1 MSPASTE
8 ITVREVRALATALL
22 PEVATLAEAMLEYL
36 LERIPEAG
44 GDEEIEGLTLG
55 SCSSN
60 IEQALSM
67 VRHGIP
73 VSATEAPVT
82 ALEHARAMAARG
94 RSVDVMLRF
103 YRLGHAFFIER
114 LHREIR
120 DVISDPDALLA
131 ALEELERFAFGYIDA
146 ISSQV
151 AAEYVAE
158 LERRQNRARAVRT
171 DMVRT
176 LLAGTKVDLDAA
188 ERVLAHRLSGPQLAF
203 VCWAPRGDVDLAQ
216 VGSAVAGLLGSTRPL
231 LQPDGAQALWGWV
244 AGSAATEPSIEDVT
258 AVLSA
263 GGEAVHVAF
272 GEPQPGAAGFR
283 ASHLEALRAQ
293 RVVDLSGRP
302 APSATRFGEV
312 ALVDA
317 LSRDIEAA
325 RSLVA
330 RELGPLAGTG
340 AREGEERA
348 ALLAVL
354 DARGSLAAAAE
365 ALGVHRNTV
374 LQRMRRAEDRRGRSA
389 QQNAL
394 ELHAA
399 LRLVAVLGRGV
410 LMQS

>member
-1 MSPASTE
+1 M
-8 ITVREVRALATALL
+8 
-22 PEVATLAEAMLEYL
+22 
-36 LERIPEAG
+36 
-44 GDEEIEGLTLG
+44 
-55 SCSSN
+55 
-60 IEQALSM
+60 
-67 VRHGIP
+67 
-73 VSATEAPVT
+73 
-82 ALEHARAMAARG
+82 
-94 RSVDVMLRF
+94 
-103 YRLGHAFFIER
+103 
-114 LHREIR
+114 
-120 DVISDPDALLA
+120 
-131 ALEELERFAFGYIDA
+131 
-146 ISSQV
+146 
-151 AAEYVAE
+151 
-158 LERRQNRARAVRT
+158 
-171 DMVRT
+171 
-176 LLAGTKVDLDAA
+176 
-188 ERVLAHRLSGPQLAF
+188 
-203 VCWAPRGDVDLAQ
+203 
-216 VGSAVAGLLGSTRPL
+216 
-231 LQPDGAQALWGWV
+231 
-244 AGSAATEPSIEDVT
+244 T
-258 AVLSA
+258 AVLGA

-272 GEPQPGAAGFR
+272 GEPQSGAAGFR

-340 AREGEERA
+340 VREGEERA

-374 LQRMRRAEDRRGRSA
+374 LQRVRRAEDRRGRSA

>member
-1 MSPASTE
+1 MSQASTE
-8 ITVREVRALATALL
+8 VTVREVRALATALL

-171 DMVRT
+171 DTVRT

-188 ERVLAHRLSGPQLAF
+188 ERVLAHRLSEPQLAF
-203 VCWAPRGDVDLAQ
+203 VCWASRGDVDLAP
-216 VGSAVAGLLGSTRPL
+216 VASAVAGLLGSTRPL
-231 LQPDGAQALWGWV
+231 LQPDGAQALWG
-244 AGSAATEPSIEDVT
+244 
-258 AVLSA
+258 
-263 GGEAVHVAF
+263 
-272 GEPQPGAAGFR
+272 
-283 ASHLEALRAQ
+283 
-293 RVVDLSGRP
+293 SG
-302 APSATRFGEV
+302 V
-312 ALVDA
+312 
-317 LSRDIEAA
+317 
-325 RSLVA
+325 
-330 RELGPLAGTG
+330 
-340 AREGEERA
+340 REGEERA

-374 LQRMRRAEDRRGRSA
+374 LQRVRRAEERRGRSA
-389 QQNAL
+389 QENAL

-410 LMQS
+410 LTQS